1 MDVLLSLAIGLGL
14 AAACGFRIFLPFLA
28 MSIAAKAGYLSLA
41 GSFEWIGSTPALI
54 TFGVATVLEI
64 AAYYVPWLDNLLD
77 TAAAPIAVV
86 AGIVVTASQVTDT
99 HPLLGWSLAV
109 IAGGG
114 AAAVVQTGTTLAR
127 GFSSFATGGLTNPLV
142 STIEAGSSIL
152 LSLLA
157 IIVPLVAAVAVV
169 VLVFVAVLQI
179 ARRFG
184 SPQPPAL
191 AEPAGTVSRP

>member
-1 MDVLLSLAIGLGL
+1 MDVLLSLTIGLGL

-54 TFGVATVLEI
+54 TFGAATVLEI
-64 AAYYVPWLDNLLD
+64 GAYYVPWLDNLLD

-86 AGIVVTASQVTDT
+86 AGIVVTASQITDT

-114 AAAVVQTGTTLAR
+114 AAGVVQAATTLTR
-127 GFSSFATGGLTNPLV
+127 GFSSFSTGGLANPIV
-142 STIEAGSSIL
+142 STVEAFASVI

-169 VLVFVAVLQI
+169 VLIYFAATRLAQKLGTPG
-179 ARRFG
+179 APAAG
-184 SPQPPAL
+184 ASP
-191 AEPAGTVSRP
+191 S